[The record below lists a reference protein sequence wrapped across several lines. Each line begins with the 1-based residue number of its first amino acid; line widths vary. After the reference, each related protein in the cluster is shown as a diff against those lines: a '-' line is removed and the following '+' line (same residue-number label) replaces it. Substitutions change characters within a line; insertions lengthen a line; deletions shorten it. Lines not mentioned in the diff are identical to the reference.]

1 MTRTK
6 FGQRPIVNAKP
17 IGFVILL
24 LFWVLIL
31 RAPTFLVSAVDWDE
45 GLYTLIASQWLNGH
59 PPYTTVLE
67 IKPIGIFAIFAAA
80 MGMFGESMVSIRII
94 TIAVVYM
101 TSVVL
106 LLIARRLL
114 RNDVAGVVAAI
125 SYPTFTLGGL
135 QGLSSNTEL
144 FYIFFN
150 VLGLLF
156 LIVSTSNPEST
167 RRNALLCALAA
178 GLSFGV
184 AVQIKYVV
192 AIESALFV
200 TYFLLAHY
208 RSVRYA
214 PAIIVMLV
222 VGGALPSIA
231 AISYLWM
238 RDALEL
244 YLASNFGTYGRYLG
258 IRSSQDIWT
267 GLKHGLQDWVK
278 WSWVTVAAI
287 TFLRIKTRRE
297 PKVASALPF
306 LFLWLLVGFAEASL
320 TLRFFKHYYLVTM
333 PPLCLLLAHAS
344 TRFNIATGNRATLA
358 LAVAVAIGFPV
369 VRTIQ
374 KSYIP
379 WISEYGMRGDV
390 DMNVA
395 RYIKGQISPQD
406 YIYVVNR
413 GPTIYFLTHAR
424 LPSRYVFPSF
434 ILDESTSRLGN
445 VDSPGEVER
454 IFSKTPRAVVM
465 TDGDE
470 ENARVNDIQSRLQ
483 RDYMAAAR
491 IEDTV
496 VYIRKPLKD

>member
-1 MTRTK
+1 MK
-6 FGQRPIVNAKP
+6 LGQRLIVNAKP
-17 IGFVILL
+17 IGFLIFL

-31 RAPTFLVSAVDWDE
+31 RAPTLLVSAVDWDE
-45 GLYTLIASQWLNGH
+45 GLYVLIASQWLNGH

-67 IKPIGIFAIFAAA
+67 VKPIGIFAIFAAA
-80 MGMFGESMVSIRII
+80 MGMLGESMVSVRFI
-94 TIAVVYM
+94 TIAIVYM

-114 RNDVAGVVAAI
+114 RSDVAGVVAAI
-125 SYPTFTLGGL
+125 SYPALTLGGL

-150 VLGLLF
+150 VLGLLC
-156 LIVSTSNPEST
+156 LIVSTSSPEST
-167 RRNALLCALAA
+167 RRKALLYALAA
-178 GLSFGV
+178 GLSFGA

-192 AIESALFV
+192 AIEIALFIA
-200 TYFLLAHY
+200 YFLLAHY
-208 RSVRYA
+208 RSVPYA
-214 PAIIVMLV
+214 PPVIVMLV

-238 RDALEL
+238 QDALEL
-244 YLASNFGTYGRYLG
+244 YLDSNFGTYERYLAA
-258 IRSSQDIWT
+258 RSSQSIWI
-267 GLKHGLQDWVK
+267 GLKHGLEDWIK
-278 WSWVTVAAI
+278 WSWVAVAAI
-287 TFLRIKTRRE
+287 TFLRIKARHG
-297 PKVASALPF
+297 PKVAPILPF

-344 TRFNIATGNRATLA
+344 TRFQIAGGNRVILA
-358 LAVAVAIGFPV
+358 FAVVIAIGFPV

-379 WISEYGMRGDV
+379 WISAYATQGDV
-390 DMNVA
+390 DVNVA

-424 LPSRYVFPSF
+424 LPTRFVFPSF
-434 ILDESTSRLGN
+434 VLDDSYSWIGN
-445 VDSPGEVER
+445 VDYPSEVER
-454 IFSKTPRAVVM
+454 IFSQTPRAVVM
-465 TDGDE
+465 RDGDE
-470 ENARVNDIQSRLQ
+470 ESARVNDIKERLKH
-483 RDYMAAAR
+483 DYVVATR
-491 IEDTV
+491 IADTV
-496 VYIRKPLKD
+496 IYIRKPLR

>member
-1 MTRTK
+1 MK
-6 FGQRPIVNAKP
+6 FGQRLIVNAKP
-17 IGFVILL
+17 ISFLIFL

-45 GLYTLIASQWLNGH
+45 GLYVLIASQWLNGH

-80 MGMFGESMVSIRII
+80 MGVLGESMASIRFI
-94 TIAVVYM
+94 TIAIVYM

-114 RNDVAGVVAAI
+114 RNDIAGAVAAI
-125 SYPTFTLGGL
+125 SYPALTLGGL

-144 FYIFFN
+144 FYIFFS

-156 LIVSTSNPEST
+156 LIVSTSNPETT
-167 RRNALLCALAA
+167 RRNALLYALAA
-178 GLSFGV
+178 GLTFG
-184 AVQIKYVV
+184 AAIQIKYVV
-192 AIESALFV
+192 AIEIALFV
-200 TYFLLAHY
+200 AYFLFARY

-214 PAIIVMLV
+214 PTIIVTLV

-238 RDALEL
+238 QGALEL
-244 YLASNFGTYGRYLG
+244 YFASTFGTYERYLAA
-258 IRSSQDIWT
+258 RSSQDIWI
-267 GLKHGLQDWVK
+267 GLKHGLEDWVK

-287 TFLRIKTRRE
+287 IFLRIRSRHE
-297 PKVASALPF
+297 PKVAPILPF
-306 LFLWLLVGFAEASL
+306 IFLWLLVGFAEASL
-320 TLRFFKHYYLVTM
+320 SLRFFKHYYLVTM

-344 TRFNIATGNRATLA
+344 TRFQIAGGNRAILA
-358 LAVAVAIGFPV
+358 FAIVIAIGFPV

-379 WISEYGMRGDV
+379 WISAYVTQGDV
-390 DMNVA
+390 NVNVA

-424 LPSRYVFPSF
+424 LPTRFVFPSF
-434 ILDESTSRLGN
+434 MLDDSYSWIGN
-445 VDSPGEVER
+445 VDYPSEVER

-465 TDGDE
+465 RDGDE
-470 ENARVNDIQSRLQ
+470 ENARVNDIKERLKH
-483 RDYMAAAR
+483 DYVAATR
-491 IEDTV
+491 IADTV
-496 VYIRKPLKD
+496 VYIRKPLR

>member
-1 MTRTK
+1 
-6 FGQRPIVNAKP
+6 
-17 IGFVILL
+17 
-24 LFWVLIL
+24 
-31 RAPTFLVSAVDWDE
+31 
-45 GLYTLIASQWLNGH
+45 
-59 PPYTTVLE
+59 
-67 IKPIGIFAIFAAA
+67 
-80 MGMFGESMVSIRII
+80 
-94 TIAVVYM
+94 
-101 TSVVL
+101 
-106 LLIARRLL
+106 
-114 RNDVAGVVAAI
+114 
-125 SYPTFTLGGL
+125 
-135 QGLSSNTEL
+135 
-144 FYIFFN
+144 
-150 VLGLLF
+150 
-156 LIVSTSNPEST
+156 
-167 RRNALLCALAA
+167 
-178 GLSFGV
+178 
-184 AVQIKYVV
+184 V

-267 GLKHGLQDWVK
+267 GLKHGLEDWIK

-306 LFLWLLVGFAEASL
+306 LFLWLLAGFAEASL

-424 LPSRYVFPSF
+424 VPTRFAFPSF
-434 ILDESTSRLGN
+434 MLDDSYKRIAN
-445 VDSPGEVER
+445 VDYPSELER
-454 IFSKTPRAVVM
+454 IFSKTPRAVVIR
-465 TDGDE
+465 DGDE
-470 ENARVNDIQSRLQ
+470 ENVRVNDIRERLK
-483 RDYMAAAR
+483 RDYVVATR
-491 IEDTV
+491 IADTV
-496 VYIRKPLKD
+496 VYIRKPVR

>member
-1 MTRTK
+1 
-6 FGQRPIVNAKP
+6 
-17 IGFVILL
+17 
-24 LFWVLIL
+24 
-31 RAPTFLVSAVDWDE
+31 
-45 GLYTLIASQWLNGH
+45 
-59 PPYTTVLE
+59 
-67 IKPIGIFAIFAAA
+67 
-80 MGMFGESMVSIRII
+80 
-94 TIAVVYM
+94 
-101 TSVVL
+101 
-106 LLIARRLL
+106 
-114 RNDVAGVVAAI
+114 
-125 SYPTFTLGGL
+125 
-135 QGLSSNTEL
+135 
-144 FYIFFN
+144 
-150 VLGLLF
+150 
-156 LIVSTSNPEST
+156 
-167 RRNALLCALAA
+167 
-178 GLSFGV
+178 
-184 AVQIKYVV
+184 
-192 AIESALFV
+192 
-200 TYFLLAHY
+200 
-208 RSVRYA
+208 
-214 PAIIVMLV
+214 MLV

-267 GLKHGLQDWVK
+267 GLKHGLEDWIK

-306 LFLWLLVGFAEASL
+306 LFLWLLAGFAEASL

-424 LPSRYVFPSF
+424 LPSRYVFAAF
-434 ILDESTSRLGN
+434 ILDESNSRIGN

-454 IFSKTPRAVVM
+454 IFSKTPRAVVLK
-465 TDGDE
+465 DGDE
-470 ENARVNDIQSRLQ
+470 ENTRVRDIEERLQ
-483 RDYMAAAR
+483 RDYVAATR
-491 IEDTV
+491 IADTV
-496 VYIRKPLKD
+496 VYIRQPLKD